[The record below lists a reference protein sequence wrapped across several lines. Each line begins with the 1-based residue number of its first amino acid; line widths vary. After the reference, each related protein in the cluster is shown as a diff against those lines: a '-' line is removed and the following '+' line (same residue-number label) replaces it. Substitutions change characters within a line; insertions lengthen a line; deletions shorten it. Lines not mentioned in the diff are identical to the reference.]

1 MYLCFSRKKKTS
13 KFASKMPIK
22 IFSCRLRPQQL
33 LGLFGKLGTSQF
45 SKEAKLF
52 SVSTV
57 KFLTTPFQNNISSN
71 YFQCKTFKRILLTHP
86 FYFLTKWVID
96 GAPILHFSMQLLSLP
111 IKQCFP
117 ILYRFTKHFYANM
130 QKVNISP
137 LTNSFQCMHS
147 VSGRTF
153 QFRLA
158 KKKGL
163 TTYLN
168 LLMLAGSIVLLA
180 SFICVQI

>member
-1 MYLCFSRKKKTS
+1 
-13 KFASKMPIK
+13 MPIK

-96 GAPILHFSMQLLSLP
+96 GAPILHFSMQLLVYDRIPNIRPNIRPVVAEIIRPNIRPTRPKRRICIKRRFLP
-111 IKQCFP
+111 ISRNF
-117 ILYRFTKHFYANM
+117 
-130 QKVNISP
+130 S
-137 LTNSFQCMHS
+137 
-147 VSGRTF
+147 
-153 QFRLA
+153 
-158 KKKGL
+158 KKSDIFS
-163 TTYLN
+163 N
-168 LLMLAGSIVLLA
+168 LQLRHLIFCKNFFL
-180 SFICVQI
+180 

>member
-1 MYLCFSRKKKTS
+1 MFSPKKKHQN
-13 KFASKMPIK
+13 
-22 IFSCRLRPQQL
+22 LRQKCLSRFFPVV
-33 LGLFGKLGTSQF
+33 LGPSSYLAYLVNYI

-71 YFQCKTFKRILLTHP
+71 YFQCNTFKRIFLTHP
-86 FYFLTKWVID
+86 FHFLTKWVID
-96 GAPILHFSMQLLSLP
+96 IAPILHFSMQLLSLP

-147 VSGRTF
+147 VLGRTF
-153 QFRLA
+153 QFRLV
-158 KKKGL
+158 KKKNPDDVSK
-163 TTYLN
+163 TID
-168 LLMLAGSIVLLA
+168 A
-180 SFICVQI
+180 CR